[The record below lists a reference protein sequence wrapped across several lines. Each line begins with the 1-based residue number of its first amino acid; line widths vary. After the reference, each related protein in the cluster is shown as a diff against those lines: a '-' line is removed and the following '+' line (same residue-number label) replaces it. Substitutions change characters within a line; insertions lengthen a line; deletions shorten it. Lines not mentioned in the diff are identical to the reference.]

1 MKRYLVLAVVAVLS
15 ISGLATAQA
24 AKRTSSGT
32 RVTICHATKSAKNPY
47 VRITVRDKATLRG
60 HVRHPGDII
69 PAPRGGCPKT
79 RLTDHSGGVVLQT
92 TMTGAAEKPG
102 PGDPDGTGT
111 ATLRTMRGAGQIC
124 FVLQVSNITLPATAS
139 HIHKAPVGEP
149 GPVVVPLT
157 PAPDASGGSHGCVA
171 VDRLLVGAILDHPDQ
186 YYVNVHTTDFPAGA
200 IRGQL
205 G

>member
-1 MKRYLVLAVVAVLS
+1 MRRYLVLAVVALVS
-15 ISGLATAQA
+15 VSGLATAQA
-24 AKRTSSGT
+24 AKQTASGT
-32 RVTICHATKSAKNPY
+32 RVKICHATKSATNPY
-47 VRITVRDKATLRG
+47 VLITVRDRATLRG
-60 HVRHPGDII
+60 HMRHAGDII
-69 PAPRGGCPKT
+69 PASEGGCPKT
-79 RLTDHSGGVVLQT
+79 RLTDHRGGVVLQT

-124 FVLQVSNITLPATAS
+124 FVLQVSKITLPATAA

-171 VDRLLVGAILDHPDQ
+171 VDRALVLAILDHPDQ